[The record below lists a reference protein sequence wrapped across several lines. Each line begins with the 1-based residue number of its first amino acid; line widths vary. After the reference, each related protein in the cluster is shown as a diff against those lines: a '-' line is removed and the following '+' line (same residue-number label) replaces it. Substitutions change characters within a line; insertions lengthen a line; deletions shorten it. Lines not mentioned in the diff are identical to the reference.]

1 MATARRSHTAYA
13 DLFGHISHADA
24 DSEPAADQL
33 FVEPG
38 GAYPKTT
45 ICTTVTIDGFTLD
58 VTLNDVSI
66 AVAVAILCRR
76 GAQPPS
82 AVRPPPRSAQR
93 RPALSH
99 KPVYTALWL
108 ELD

>member
-1 MATARRSHTAYA
+1 MALTRRPHTAYA
-13 DLFGHISHADA
+13 DLFGLISQADA

-45 ICTTVTIDGFTLD
+45 IRTTVTIDGFTLN

-66 AVAVAILCRR
+66 TEAVSTLRRR

-82 AVRPPPRSAQR
+82 AVPPPPRPAQR
-93 RPALSH
+93 RPAPH
-99 KPVYTALWL
+99 QKPVYEGLWL